1 MKSIAALIVW
11 VAQTGPWAPLL
22 FILGYVV
29 AALVLAPA
37 FLLAFAAGA
46 VFGFWRG
53 TLVIFIGAFA
63 GSSVAYALGAWL
75 ARSRVLHWV
84 DRDPRVRSA
93 RDAVGRD
100 SLWIMFLLRLSPI
113 VPFGP
118 LNYALAVSGVRYRDF
133 ALASVG
139 MLPTITVYVYYG
151 KVVGDVT
158 KIAAGV
164 APPRGPEYYVLV
176 IAGLIATVI
185 ATRSITR
192 AAKKAMSYSAARSDS
207 SSSG

>member
-22 FILGYVV
+22 FVLGYV
-29 AALVLAPA
+29 AASLVLAPSV
-37 FLLAFAAGA
+37 LLTFAAGA
-46 VFGFWRG
+46 VFGLWRG
-53 TLVIFIGAFA
+53 TLIVFIGAFV
-63 GSSVAYALGAWL
+63 GSSVVYAVGARL
-75 ARSRVLHWV
+75 ARSRVLQWV
-84 DRDPRVRSA
+84 ERDPRVRSV
-93 RDAVGRD
+93 RNAVARD
-100 SLWIMFLLRLSPI
+100 SLWIMFLLRLSPL
-113 VPFGP
+113 VPFVL

-133 ALASVG
+133 ALASFG

-164 APPRGPEYYVLV
+164 TPPRGPEYYVIV
-176 IAGLIATVI
+176 AAGLIATVI

-192 AAKKAMSYSAARSDS
+192 ASRKVMAKDRPS
-207 SSSG
+207 